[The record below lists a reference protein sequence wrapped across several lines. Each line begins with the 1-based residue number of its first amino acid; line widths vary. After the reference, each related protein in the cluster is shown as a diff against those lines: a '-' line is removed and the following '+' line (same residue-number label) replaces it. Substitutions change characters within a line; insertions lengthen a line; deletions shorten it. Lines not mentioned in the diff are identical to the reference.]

1 MKKYLYFA
9 ILEPDFDSQGFTVTF
24 PDLPGCIT
32 EGDNLIEA
40 LDMAQ
45 DALEGYLL
53 VLEDEKEDIPVASDW
68 QNINTQLESSFSI
81 VSAIKADTRI
91 ARMRED
97 SKAVKKTLTI
107 PNWLDE
113 LAKERNI
120 NFSQVLQ
127 DGLKDLINENPSSR
141 EKVKS

>member
-1 MKKYLYFA
+1 MSKYLYFA
-9 ILEPDFDSQGFTVTF
+9 IFEPDIEDSGYTVTF

-32 EGDNLIEA
+32 EGDNLSEA
-40 LDMAQ
+40 LEMAE

-53 VLEDEKEDIPVASDW
+53 VLEDEKEEIPIASDW
-68 QNINTQLESSFSI
+68 THIYSQLDSNSSI
-81 VSAIKADTRI
+81 ISAIKADTRI
-91 ARMRED
+91 ARMREE
-97 SKAVKKTLTI
+97 SRSVKKTLTI

-127 DGLKDLINENPSSR
+127 DGLKDLINETPSR
-141 EKVKS
+141 KEKVKN